1 MNATLGS
8 ALANMY
14 FDIGKYDLVLL
25 PWLCILLCLPARVDI
40 TLHHPRPGKKV
51 YALFIC
57 LHYT

>member
-25 PWLCILLCLPARVDI
+25 AWLCILLCLPARVDN
-40 TLHHPRPGKKV
+40 T
-51 YALFIC
+51 
-57 LHYT
+57 